1 MSIAV
6 ICLAFFALCAL
17 STYII
22 IKKNDEKK
30 ALLKREE
37 KNGELLKYFF
47 FRDSL
52 TGQMNRAFAADS
64 FVRLIKEGADGS
76 QGSVVVRLK
85 KDMERDDEITEKEIL
100 QVSVILAALGLGEVC
115 RISAKE
121 FLIFTKDCCRDAD
134 KIFFFLSR
142 MKFEGLLFAVG
153 AERFDE
159 HEESFDYY
167 MKRMNHALAAAEIS
181 GCCEAVF

>member
-1 MSIAV
+1 MSIV
-6 ICLAFFALCAL
+6 ICSAFFVLCAL
-17 STYII
+17 LTYII
-22 IKKNDEKK
+22 IGKNTEKK
-30 ALLKREE
+30 ELLKREE
-37 KNGELLKYFF
+37 KSEELLEYFY

-64 FVRLIKEGADGS
+64 FVRLIKEEADGS
-76 QGSVVVRLK
+76 SGSVVVRLK
-85 KDMERDDEITEKEIL
+85 KDIERDDEISENEIL
-100 QVSVILAALGLGEVC
+100 QASVILAALGLGEVC

-121 FLIFTKDCCRDAD
+121 FLVFTKDCYGDAD

-159 HEESFDYY
+159 HEENFEAYL
-167 MKRMNHALAAAEIS
+167 KRMNHALAAAEIS
-181 GCCEAVF
+181 GCREAVY